1 MESASI
7 LAIMIQDHRRIMNKL
22 TDIKKT
28 QEDTLGTIL
37 EKLNAFEWDL
47 EKHFF
52 VEERAI
58 FTSYN
63 ATLIKEG
70 QQLFDEISKQHTSIL
85 ESVESLRDRL
95 RMNTSIEIGSLVVM
109 LTKHKNHEERNV
121 YPLLD
126 ENIPEGEKRFMI
138 ERIAEIK

>member
-28 QEDTLGTIL
+28 QEDNLGTIL

>member
-1 MESASI
+1 MESESI

-28 QEDTLGTIL
+28 QEANLGTIL

-63 ATLIKEG
+63 ASLIKEG

-109 LTKHKNHEERNV
+109 LTKHKNHEEQNV

-126 ENIPEGEKRFMI
+126 KNIPEGEKRFMI

>member
-1 MESASI
+1 MKSASI

>member
-22 TDIKKT
+22 TDIKKN
-28 QEDTLGTIL
+28 QEDNLGTFL